1 METEIRNFCIIAH
14 IDHGKST
21 LADRLLELTGS
32 ITPGE
37 NKRVLDRHPISRQR
51 GITIKL
57 APVTMEYTVG
67 RKNYLLN
74 LIDTPGHVD
83 FSYEVERTLAA
94 VEGAIFLVDASQGV
108 QAQSVSY
115 WRRAKRMRLKLIPV
129 INKVDLPTARIEETK
144 LEMMELFGFRE
155 EEILLVSA
163 KTGQGVKKLLDCLV
177 EIFPPPQTEED
188 KPLQALIF
196 DSFYDPHQGVVA
208 AIRLFQGKVKPLD
221 KIRFYHSGAQAVV
234 KKTGVFKVEGLEKR
248 SQLTAGQIGFLVTG
262 IKDIRQV
269 RVGDTIN
276 FSSVTTKPIEGF
288 KHPSPLVFV
297 SFYPTDSDQFPK
309 LKEAI
314 KKLSLID
321 AALQWRLEHSLILG
335 GGIRLGLL
343 GLLHSQITKERLE
356 LDYGLS
362 LIATMPS
369 ISYRFQTK
377 KGEWQKVDTAA
388 ALPAVSEIKA
398 VEEPYIRFTLF
409 SQRRYYGKLL
419 QLLLDSRGKVGE
431 VKYFGERLELTGS
444 MPLAELISDF
454 FNKLEEATSG
464 FISFDWQWAGWQP
477 TQLSKLEL
485 LVNGKVVEGLVFLF
499 PKGKALFRARQLTDK
514 LAVIIPR
521 QQFEVIIQGRLNG
534 KIVARR
540 RIPPFRKDVTAKL
553 YGGDQTRKDK
563 LLKKQKKGKKRL
575 KNIGKV
581 RLPEEAFIDL
591 FK

>member
-57 APVTMEYTVG
+57 APVTMEYVIGETS
-67 RKNYLLN
+67 YLLN

-115 WRRAKRMRLKLIPV
+115 WQKAKKMGLELIPV
-129 INKVDLPTARIEETK
+129 INKIDLPTARVEETK

-155 EEILLVSA
+155 EEILLISA
-163 KTGQGVKKLLDCLV
+163 KTGQGVKELLDRLV
-177 EIFPPPQTEED
+177 RVFPTPRAEKN

-208 AIRLFQGKVKPLD
+208 AVRLFQGRLKPFD
-221 KIRFYHSGAQAVV
+221 KIRFHHTGAQAVV
-234 KKTGVFKVEGLEKR
+234 KKIGVFKVKELEEKP
-248 SQLTAGQIGFLVTG
+248 QLTAGQIGFVVTG

-269 RVGDTIN
+269 RVGDTL
-276 FSSVTTKPIEGF
+276 SSSAAVKPIEGF
-288 KHPSPLVFV
+288 KHPSSLVFV

-321 AALQWRLEHSLILG
+321 AALQWRLEHSPILG

-362 LIATMPS
+362 LVTTMPS
-369 ISYRFQTK
+369 IRYRFQTK
-377 KGEWQKVDTAA
+377 KGEWQEVDTAA
-388 ALPAVSEIKA
+388 ALPAVSEIKTI
-398 VEEPYIRFTLF
+398 EEPYIRFTLF
-409 SQRRYYGKLL
+409 SQRRYYGKLF
-419 QLLLDSRGKVGE
+419 QLLLDSRAE
-431 VKYFGERLELTGS
+431 VKEVRYFGQRLELAGS

-464 FISFDWQWAGWQP
+464 FVSFDWQWAGWQP
-477 TQLSKLEL
+477 TELSKLEL
-485 LVNGKVVEGLVFLF
+485 LVNGQVVEGLVFLF
-499 PKGKALFRARQLTDK
+499 PKEKALFRARQLTDK
-514 LAVIIPR
+514 LADIIPR

-563 LLKKQKKGKKRL
+563 LLEKQKKGKKKL
-575 KNIGKV
+575 KNIGRV
-581 RLPEEAFIDL
+581 HLPEEAFVDL